1 MDYEHIIMQIIANSG
16 EARSKSLKASRVA
29 HEGDFEQ
36 ATQFLKEAKDNLT
49 AAHKVQ
55 TQLIQAE
62 GRGEK
67 TDISILM
74 IHAQDHLMNALTVRE
89 LVVELV
95 EEAKARKEL
104 EQYVK
109 GLVK

>member
-1 MDYEHIIMQIIANSG
+1 MNYEQIIMQIIANSG
-16 EARSKSLKASRVA
+16 EARSKSLKAARIA
-29 HEGDFEQ
+29 REGEFEQ
-36 ATQFLKEAKDNLT
+36 AADFLKQAKDNLT

-67 TDISILM
+67 AEISILM

-95 EEAKARKEL
+95 EEAKARKQL
-104 EQYVK
+104 EEQLK
-109 GLVK
+109 GLVN

>member
-1 MDYEHIIMQIIANSG
+1 MNYEQIIMQIIANSG

-29 HEGDFEQ
+29 REGDFEQ
-36 ATQFLKEAKDNLT
+36 AEVFLKEAKENLT

-67 TDISILM
+67 TEISILM
-74 IHAQDHLMNALTVRE
+74 IHAQDHLMNSLTVRE
-89 LVVELV
+89 LVVEIV
-95 EEAKARKEL
+95 EEAKARKTL
-104 EQYVK
+104 EEQMK

>member
-1 MDYEHIIMQIIANSG
+1 MNYEQIIMQIIANSG
-16 EARSKSLKASRVA
+16 EARSKSLKASRA
-29 HEGDFEQ
+29 AREGEFEQ
-36 ATQFLKEAKDNLT
+36 AEDFLKQAKENLT

-67 TDISILM
+67 TEISILM
-74 IHAQDHLMNALTVRE
+74 IHAQDHLMNSLTVRE
-89 LVVELV
+89 LVVEIV
-95 EEAKARKEL
+95 EETKARKKL
-104 EQYVK
+104 EEQVK

>member
-1 MDYEHIIMQIIANSG
+1 MNYEQIIMQIIANSG
-16 EARSKSLKASRVA
+16 EARSKSLKASRA
-29 HEGDFEQ
+29 AREGEFEQ
-36 ATQFLKEAKDNLT
+36 AEDFLKQAKENLT

-67 TDISILM
+67 TEISILM
-74 IHAQDHLMNALTVRE
+74 IHAQDHLMNSLTVRE
-89 LVVELV
+89 LVVEIV
-95 EEAKARKEL
+95 EETKARKTL
-104 EQYVK
+104 EEQVK